1 MRNCAVGLA
10 MVLAIVVLMPSTATA
25 QGPATS
31 LEEISGSGRLV
42 PGDRIYVTDIGGRRM
57 KGDVIELTSAAISL
71 TDGRVTWR
79 LAETEVGRVERAD
92 SLKSGMWIGAGLA
105 LAGAIG
111 WCHLVEKRHS
121 EYCFWSAYGLPISL
135 GVGVGLGAFLDAN
148 RREVLYEAAKGADVR
163 LFPVLT
169 QTEGGVRLS
178 IRW

>member
-1 MRNCAVGLA
+1 MRNFSVGLA
-10 MVLAIVVLMPSTATA
+10 MVVLMPSTAAA
-25 QGPATS
+25 QRPATS

-42 PGDRIYVTDIGGRRM
+42 SGDRIYVTDIGGRRM
-57 KGDVIELTSAAISL
+57 KGDVIELSSAAVSL

-79 LAETEVGRVERAD
+79 LAETEVGKVERAD
-92 SLKSGMWIGAGLA
+92 SLKNGMWIGAGLA
-105 LAGAIG
+105 FAGAIG

-121 EYCFWSAYGLPISL
+121 DYCFWTVYGLPISL

-148 RREVLYEAAKGADVR
+148 RREVLYEAAEGADVR